1 MEYSGY
7 VWGGWIL
14 FSAERKGGGGSLV
27 SWRSSKPLPPY
38 PNYFF
43 LKKFSQKN
51 YKNLRK
57 LGALF
62 TEDAIM
68 QHWYDSAIN
77 LEPVQITAATLHRM
91 VPNCSQPSL
100 WADALGT
107 RLTTAEIE
115 SNHEVALFLA
125 HAGHESASFHQLEES
140 LNYSTESLHKLFGAH
155 RIARLDI
162 EALGRKKNQ
171 QANQVGLGNV
181 LYGGEWGKAN
191 LGNVYPGDGYNF
203 RGRGIFQ
210 LTGRFNYAQ
219 CADQTGLDIVNAPDL
234 LSSDPVAAVVSAL
247 WYWQT
252 FVTGNDVRSTTK
264 QVNGGYHGLPDRIQR
279 YKRALSVLES
289 V

>member
-1 MEYSGY
+1 
-7 VWGGWIL
+7 
-14 FSAERKGGGGSLV
+14 
-27 SWRSSKPLPPY
+27 
-38 PNYFF
+38 
-43 LKKFSQKN
+43 
-51 YKNLRK
+51 
-57 LGALF
+57 
-62 TEDAIM
+62 M

-77 LEPVQITAATLHRM
+77 LEPVQVTAATLHRM

-125 HAGHESASFHQLEES
+125 HAGHESASFRQLEES
-140 LNYSTESLHKLFGAH
+140 LNYSTEALHKLFGAH
-155 RIARLDI
+155 RITRLEI
-162 EALGRKKNQ
+162 ETLGRKKNQ

-210 LTGRFNYAQ
+210 LTGRYNYAQ
-219 CADQTGLDIVNAPDL
+219 CADQTGLDLVNDPDL
-234 LSSDPVAAVVSAL
+234 LSSDPVAAVISAI

-252 FVTGNDVRSTTK
+252 FITGNDVRSTTK

-279 YKRALSVLES
+279 YKRALAVLED